1 MATKTQKNTD
11 MIRLGALT
19 EELSERGRD
28 VWLAGLGALV
38 MAEEESSKLYN
49 TVLERG
55 KKLGD
60 DSVSLF
66 DDLVKRGREMEQ
78 EGLKRIDDTVGEVSD
93 TQKKYTQK
101 YTQQLENIF
110 ENVLERFGVPTR
122 AEVKE
127 LSGKVNALSAKVDA
141 LVKVLDKNGEAVTA
155 ERTTYHVVPREEG
168 WAITKEGAARATSL
182 HDTKSDAVDAARE
195 LAKEQVPSTLVIH
208 KKDGTIQDTNSYD
221 A

>member
-1 MATKTQKNTD
+1 MATKTKKRTD
-11 MIRLGALT
+11 MIRLGTIT

-38 MAEEESSKLYN
+38 MAEEESTKLYN
-49 TVLERG
+49 TVIERG

-60 DSVSLF
+60 DSVNLF
-66 DDLVKRGREMEQ
+66 DDLVKRGRKIEQ
-78 EGLKRIDDTVGEVSD
+78 EGLKRIDETVEGVSDTVSD
-93 TQKKYTQK
+93 TQKQYTN
-101 YTQQLENIF
+101 QLENIF

-155 ERTTYHVVPREEG
+155 ERTTYHVVPREDG

-182 HDTKSDAVDAARE
+182 HDTKNEAVDAGRE

>member
-1 MATKTQKNTD
+1 MATKTKNTD
-11 MIRLGALT
+11 MIRLGNIT

-38 MAEEESSKLYN
+38 LAEEESTKLYN
-49 TVLERG
+49 TVIERG

-60 DSVSLF
+60 ESVNLF
-66 DDLVKRGREMEQ
+66 DDLVQRGREVEKKGM
-78 EGLKRIDDTVGEVSD
+78 KRIDETVDDVSS
-93 TQKKYTQK
+93 TQKKYTQ
-101 YTQQLENIF
+101 QLEDIF

-127 LSGKVNALSAKVDA
+127 LTVKVNALSAKVDV
-141 LVKVLDKNGEAVTA
+141 LVKVLDKNGSAPAAT

-168 WAITKEGAARATSL
+168 WAVKKEGAARATSV
-182 HDTKSDAVDAARE
+182 HDTKNEAVESGRE
-195 LAKEQVPSTLVIH
+195 LAKEQVPSSLVIH
-208 KKDGTIQDTNSYD
+208 KKDGTIQDTMSYD

>member
-1 MATKTQKNTD
+1 MATKTKKNTD

-38 MAEEESSKLYN
+38 MAEEESTKLYN

-60 DSVSLF
+60 ESVTLF
-66 DDLVKRGREMEQ
+66 DDLVKRGRKIEQ

-93 TQKKYTQK
+93 TQKK

-155 ERTTYHVVPREEG
+155 ERTTYHVVPREDG

-182 HDTKSDAVDAARE
+182 HDTKNEAVDAARD
-195 LAKEQVPSTLVIH
+195 LAREQVPSMLVIH
-208 KKDGTIQDTNSYD
+208 KKDGTIQDTSTYD

>member
-1 MATKTQKNTD
+1 
-11 MIRLGALT
+11 MIRLGTIT

-49 TVLERG
+49 TVVERG
-55 KKLGD
+55 KQLGD
-60 DSVSLF
+60 ESVNLF
-66 DDLVKRGREMEQ
+66 DDLVKRGREVEQ
-78 EGLKRIDDTVGEVSD
+78 KGLKRIDETVDDVSD
-93 TQKKYTQK
+93 TQKKYTQ
-101 YTQQLENIF
+101 QLEGIF

-141 LVKVLDKNGEAVTA
+141 LVKVLDKNGAAKAEVEAEVNV

-182 HDTKSDAVDAARE
+182 HDTKNEAVDAARE
-195 LAKEQVPSTLVIH
+195 LAREQVPSMLVIH
-208 KKDGTIQDTNSYD
+208 KKDGTIQDTSTYD

>member
-1 MATKTQKNTD
+1 MATKTKKRTD
-11 MIRLGALT
+11 MIRLGTIT

-38 MAEEESSKLYN
+38 MAEEESTKLYN

-60 DSVSLF
+60 DSVNLF
-66 DDLVKRGREMEQ
+66 DDLVKRGRKIEQ
-78 EGLKRIDDTVGEVSD
+78 EGLKRIDETVEGVSD
-93 TQKKYTQK
+93 TQKQ
-101 YTQQLENIF
+101 YTQQIEGIF

-141 LVKVLDKNGEAVTA
+141 LVKVLDKNGAAVTA
-155 ERTTYHVVPREEG
+155 ERTTFHVVPREDG

-182 HDTKSDAVDAARE
+182 HDTKNEAVDAGRE